1 MLSNFMAIF
10 ARRRVRQSQL
20 VVWYQTQLRRNPFIF
35 FGLPFISV
43 IVIGSFALS
52 QFTTIRYER
61 HDAKVKQMSEEE
73 ALGLDKD
80 RRRPD
85 IREEYYVRSLCTI
98 ETDYKRLLEKDLD
111 NWEQKRVKRL
121 KGT

>member
-1 MLSNFMAIF
+1 
-10 ARRRVRQSQL
+10 
-20 VVWYQTQLRRNPFIF
+20 
-35 FGLPFISV
+35 
-43 IVIGSFALS
+43 
-52 QFTTIRYER
+52 
-61 HDAKVKQMSEEE
+61 MSEEE